1 MVDSGKKANLT
12 GQFLEDFVEQLLI
25 RNSYNK
31 ISSHDYLD
39 NNYNLE
45 NQVYS
50 KQVSLTK
57 TIYESNWRMDF
68 AIADQRRDINLGIEC
83 KWQQSAGSVD
93 EKFPYLVLN
102 IKEKSPIPC
111 IIVIDGGGYKQE
123 AYQWLKNQI
132 GGNLTGVFNMSEFT
146 KFVNNNNI

>member
-25 RNSYNK
+25 RNEYNK
-31 ISSHDYLD
+31 ISSNDYINKLYLG
-39 NNYNLE
+39 NK
-45 NQVYS
+45 VYS
-50 KQVSLTK
+50 KQAMLAK
-57 TIYESNWRMDF
+57 TIYESNWKMDF
-68 AIADQRRDINLGIEC
+68 VISNQRKDLNLGIEC

-93 EKFPYLVLN
+93 EKYPYTVLN
-102 IKEKSPIPC
+102 IKKKSPIPC

-123 AYQWLKNQI
+123 AYKWLKNQI